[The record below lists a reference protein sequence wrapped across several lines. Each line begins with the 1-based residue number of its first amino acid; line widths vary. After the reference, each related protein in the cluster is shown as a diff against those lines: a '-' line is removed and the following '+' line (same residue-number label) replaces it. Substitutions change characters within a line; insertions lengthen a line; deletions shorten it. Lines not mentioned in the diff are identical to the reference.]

1 MKFEEFKLDQNILES
16 LQAMGFESPTPIQ
29 AQAIP
34 EILQHKD
41 IIGCAQTGTGKTAA
55 YLLPVIQHI
64 SHSRPQHINTLII
77 APTRELALQIDQQL
91 EGFAYFSPVSSIAIY
106 GGRDGASFDR
116 EKKALLKGADIII
129 ATPGKFIQHLN
140 LGYVDLSQLQH
151 FILDEADRMLDMGFY
166 EDIMRIAS
174 KLPKKRQTL
183 LFSATMPPKIRSMAQ
198 KILKDPAQINIAISK
213 PAEGVFQAAFST
225 YDHQKVP
232 LIEHLLSAKEISSVI
247 IFCSTKR
254 SVKKIQQSLQKLK
267 FSVSSI
273 HSDLE
278 QADREKVLLGFR
290 NRKIK
295 VLVATDIV
303 SRGIDIEDI
312 GLIINYDVPRDAED
326 YVHRIGRTARAES
339 TGTAFT
345 LINEDDQ
352 RKFRR
357 IEKLIGRRISLGQL
371 PEELGAGPVM
381 GSFKSRPNHRKGR
394 NFRKG
399 RKYPK
404 KRS

>member
-1 MKFEEFKLDQNILES
+1 MKFEDFALDTSIIQSLE
-16 LQAMGFESPTPIQ
+16 AMGFESPTPIQ
-29 AQAIP
+29 EQAIP
-34 EILQHKD
+34 IVLDHRD

-64 SHSRPQHINTLII
+64 SQDSPQHINTLII

-91 EGFAYFSPVSSIAIY
+91 EGFAYFTPVSSIAIY
-106 GGRDGASFDR
+106 GGRDGASFER

-140 LGYVDLSQLQH
+140 LGYVDLSHLKH
-151 FILDEADRMLDMGFY
+151 FILDEADRMLDMGFF

-174 KLPKKRQTL
+174 KLPKQKQTL
-183 LFSATMPPKIRSMAQ
+183 LFSATMPPKIRSMAK
-198 KILKDPAQINIAISK
+198 KILIDPAQIDIAISK
-213 PAEGVFQAAFST
+213 PAEGVFQAAFNT
-225 YDHQKVP
+225 FDNQKVP
-232 LIEHLLSAKEISSVI
+232 LIEHLLTAKKISSVL

-254 SVKKIQQSLQKLK
+254 SVKQIQQALENLN

-273 HSDLE
+273 HSDLDQSE
-278 QADREKVLLGFR
+278 REKVLLGFR
-290 NRKIK
+290 NRQIN

-339 TGTAFT
+339 TGTAIT
-345 LINEDDQ
+345 LINQDDQ
-352 RKFRR
+352 YKFRK
-357 IEKLIGRRISLGQL
+357 IEKLIGRSISKGQL
-371 PEELGAGPVM
+371 PEQLGPGPR
-381 GSFKSRPNHRKGR
+381 SKSNHQRPQKG
-394 NFRKG
+394 NFYRSKKG
-399 RKYPK
+399 PK

>member
-1 MKFEEFKLDQNILES
+1 MKFEDFALDASILES
-16 LQAMGFESPTPIQ
+16 LDAMGFEKPTPIQ
-29 AQAIP
+29 EEAIP
-34 EILQHKD
+34 VILKNRD

-64 SHSRPQHINTLII
+64 TKKAPQHINTLII

-91 EGFAYFSPVSSIAIY
+91 EGFAYFTPVSSIAIY

-140 LGYVDLSQLQH
+140 LGYVDLSHLEH
-151 FILDEADRMLDMGFY
+151 FILDEADRMLDMGFF

-174 KLPKKRQTL
+174 KLPKERQTL
-183 LFSATMPPKIRSMAQ
+183 LFSATMPPKIRAMARN
-198 KILKDPAQINIAISK
+198 ILKDPAQVNIAISK
-213 PAEGVFQAAFST
+213 PAEGVFQAAFNV
-225 YDHQKVP
+225 YNNQKVP
-232 LIEHLLSAKEISSVI
+232 LIEHLLEAKQISSVL
-247 IFCSTKR
+247 IFCSTKK
-254 SVKKIQQSLQKLK
+254 SVKNIQKALQDLN

-273 HSDLE
+273 HSDLD
-278 QADREKVLLGFR
+278 QAEREKVLLGFR
-290 NRKIK
+290 NRKIN

-339 TGTAFT
+339 TGIAFT
-345 LINEDDQ
+345 LINEDD
-352 RKFRR
+352 RYKFRR
-357 IEKLIGRRISLGQL
+357 IEKLIGRSISKGQL
-371 PEELGAGPVM
+371 PEHLGPAPQGKSKPERKNNR
-381 GSFKSRPNHRKGR
+381 SSRKFKKRPKKGR
-394 NFRKG
+394 QK
-399 RKYPK
+399 
-404 KRS
+404 